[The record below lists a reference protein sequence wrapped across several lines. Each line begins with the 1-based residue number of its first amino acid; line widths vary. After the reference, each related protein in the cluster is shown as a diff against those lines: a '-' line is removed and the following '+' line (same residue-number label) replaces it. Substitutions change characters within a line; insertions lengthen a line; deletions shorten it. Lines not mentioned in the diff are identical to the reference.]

1 MKECNAELARLNWYN
16 RNRPA
21 STASPMPAEI
31 RTGGTVA
38 EEELQRQRSIEQAIA
53 EGHDADVPSSL
64 GYVLSEKGTQS
75 RRQSLARNQSNSPP
89 KFVVASAS
97 NKPEADLERGTD
109 ATATES
115 EGENPSED
123 DPNVVWWDG
132 DDDPDNPYNWP
143 EWKKW
148 VNTIF
153 VSTLTFLTPLASS
166 IFAPGVPQLM
176 EEFRITNS
184 ELGSFVVS
192 IYILGVG
199 FSSWFPFSPPD
210 ACHASSV
217 GAHFANFYAFL
228 PQFALGPL
236 VIAPLSEIYGRS
248 IVYHVC
254 NLGFLA
260 FVIACAVAPSMNS
273 LIAFRFIS
281 GIFGSCPIS
290 NGGGTIADMI
300 VQEKRGFAM
309 SIYTLGPLIG
319 PVVGPVAGGFLS
331 GAKGWRW
338 CFWVLAIATGF
349 MSICMMVFM
358 KETYAHVILD
368 RKTAKL
374 RKETGNEQLRSKL
387 DAGLSTTDYFK
398 RSIVRP
404 LKLMAFSP
412 ITQIFAIYLAIV
424 YGYLYLVFT
433 TITSVFTET
442 YGFSSSTAGLAF
454 LGIGIGFLIGQGI
467 FTYTSDAY
475 VQRRAAREGN
485 GMLPEYR
492 LLWLPFGGAVLP
504 IGFFIYGWTAEYKV
518 HWIAPIIGM
527 GVIGIANILLFM
539 SVTVYL
545 IDSFNMYAASAM
557 AANTVIRSV
566 AGAVLPL
573 AGPAMYAALG
583 LGWGNSLLAF
593 IALAM
598 LPVPFVIQ
606 RYGEYLRTRF
616 AFEM

>member
-1 MKECNAELARLNWYN
+1 MPDRLT
-16 RNRPA
+16 
-21 STASPMPAEI
+21 SK
-31 RTGGTVA
+31 
-38 EEELQRQRSIEQAIA
+38 
-53 EGHDADVPSSL
+53 PSL
-64 GYVLSEKGTQS
+64 
-75 RRQSLARNQSNSPP
+75 SLA
-89 KFVVASAS
+89 
-97 NKPEADLERGTD
+97 
-109 ATATES
+109 
-115 EGENPSED
+115 
-123 DPNVVWWDG
+123 
-132 DDDPDNPYNWP
+132 
-143 EWKKW
+143 
-148 VNTIF
+148 
-153 VSTLTFLTPLASS
+153 

-217 GAHFANFYAFL
+217 GAHFANFHAFL

-412 ITQIFAIYLAIV
+412 ITQIFAV
-424 YGYLYLVFT
+424 
-433 TITSVFTET
+433 S
-442 YGFSSSTAGLAF
+442 
-454 LGIGIGFLIGQGI
+454 
-467 FTYTSDAY
+467 
-475 VQRRAAREGN
+475 
-485 GMLPEYR
+485 
-492 LLWLPFGGAVLP
+492 
-504 IGFFIYGWTAEYKV
+504 
-518 HWIAPIIGM
+518 
-527 GVIGIANILLFM
+527 
-539 SVTVYL
+539 
-545 IDSFNMYAASAM
+545 
-557 AANTVIRSV
+557 
-566 AGAVLPL
+566 
-573 AGPAMYAALG
+573 
-583 LGWGNSLLAF
+583 
-593 IALAM
+593 
-598 LPVPFVIQ
+598 
-606 RYGEYLRTRF
+606 
-616 AFEM
+616 

>member
-1 MKECNAELARLNWYN
+1 
-16 RNRPA
+16 
-21 STASPMPAEI
+21 MPAEI

-89 KFVVASAS
+89 KSVVASAS

-192 IYILGVG
+192 IYILG
-199 FSSWFPFSPPD
+199 
-210 ACHASSV
+210 
-217 GAHFANFYAFL
+217 
-228 PQFALGPL
+228 FALGPL

-539 SVTVYL
+539 SVTV
-545 IDSFNMYAASAM
+545 
-557 AANTVIRSV
+557 
-566 AGAVLPL
+566 
-573 AGPAMYAALG
+573 
-583 LGWGNSLLAF
+583 
-593 IALAM
+593 
-598 LPVPFVIQ
+598 
-606 RYGEYLRTRF
+606 
-616 AFEM
+616 